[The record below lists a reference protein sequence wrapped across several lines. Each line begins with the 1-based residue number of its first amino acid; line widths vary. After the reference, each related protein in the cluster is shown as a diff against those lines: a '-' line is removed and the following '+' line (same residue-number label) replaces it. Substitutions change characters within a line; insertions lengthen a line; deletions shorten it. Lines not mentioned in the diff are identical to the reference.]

1 MTPQNNRN
9 CSRAFSTTDIANRA
23 VRNVF
28 ELLSEGEAKL
38 CNQRAVKD
46 IVLVLGNTGAGK
58 SVFTRTIAGYDT
70 TLKSVDEDLHYAI
83 KNPYDENGGKSFV
96 TSSTIFPD
104 QVRDNNTGIVY
115 YDFPG
120 FQDTRGM
127 AHDITTTY
135 FIKKIVDSAVRVKL
149 LLLVNYTS
157 LTTTGTR
164 DDFTTLL
171 SHIIKFVGDVEK
183 YQGGI
188 ALIATKVELHSKS
201 DDQIISVIAKFIET
215 VKQNLEQ
222 QVDNP
227 KALNMIKLLN
237 ILLKQDGNMYSKI
250 AIFRSPNQA
259 GYLSHI
265 PKLQEN
271 IAYLKTKL
279 ANLKFVEKTNE
290 DFGYTIPKQSLIDVD
305 KIIKEIARSFT
316 TTVQDMGKEIQ
327 RYLSAEQDQL
337 HDISKLYNLTS
348 VRYDELKKIKERANN
363 QEEFEKCTLEI
374 VNGAASMNINLSIH
388 QDMLKKLV
396 SYSSFLHEVSDHE
409 VQNQFKCAD
418 GMQDVIEDS
427 HWSKKW
433 YLFLNK
439 LYERL
444 SDYEIQKNTR
454 QNPCTAL
461 AENVVKAIENE
472 KNSQFNL
479 DPLSLKKCY
488 PDYESMFENRQNVTV
503 DKSKLIYLKTVLN
516 LGLQNILSY
525 SCDSNKLVIK
535 GTYVKLGDVPD
546 IQNRECK
553 VRPKFIEIFAS
564 NKVFIDSDL
573 DKTGEEVQLSVIA
586 PAWYIQGS
594 RTIRL
599 DGKPGE
605 PHYSEKARD
614 GVKRGDSG
622 KDGLP
627 GLPGGP
633 AGNFIGIGE
642 TFKNLQELTVSV
654 RGGDGGP
661 GQNGGN
667 GKYGQDGKNAYNDIH
682 LEKDTLDKITSM
694 TWLNSIGTIVSDHHT
709 ILKASATIIGYDVIL
724 AGQPGGEGGSGGHG
738 GMGGLG
744 GNLGEIIFSS
754 LSSSDTNH
762 INKVIGIGKEGVHG
776 RGGFGAVGGKHGNN
790 MKVSMP
796 AIFSIVRQTETT
808 EIYIMEHAAYGYNGI
823 NGYNDFHRKHP
834 KQSEK
839 ILNPG
844 VLINA
849 YKNYIRETTN
859 QSVSEFYSSAF
870 LQKLESIPN
879 MLHRRRRRRY
889 ADSTNETFNVDH
901 DEGSNFKNSNLS
913 SNITPENRTE
923 NSIILND
930 PDLNQISSVANDSN
944 FAKSTGVRINSPINF
959 AINFFSNFFSQ
970 LEFFTPTNIMTLG
983 LVKGGIEYMFGES
996 TSSNIH
1002 SMAESNTNHSLALA
1016 LGSFNINES
1025 LTLIDFAIR
1034 CITKQ
1039 KFYHSVAKAI
1049 GFSEIKA
1056 FVLSIVTEFE
1066 EILSDMS
1073 VKYNLPLGSLEFDPV
1088 TLMSELEKEMINQ
1101 NYEKVVP
1108 VLYRSIEGNSHLDSS
1123 QFRTHIL
1130 RDLEKAM
1137 EMQKNKI
1144 ISRNTVK

>member
-1 MTPQNNRN
+1 MTTQNNRN
-9 CSRAFSTTDIANRA
+9 CSRAFSTTDIANQA
-23 VRNVF
+23 VKNVF
-28 ELLSEGEAKL
+28 ELLSEGETKL

-70 TLKSVDEDLHYAI
+70 TLKSIAENLYFTI
-83 KNPYDENGGKSFV
+83 ENPYDENGGKSFV

-104 QVRDNNTGIVY
+104 QVQDNNTGIVY

-135 FIKKIVDSAVRVKL
+135 FIKKIVDSAERVKL

-157 LTTTGTR
+157 FTNAGTR

-171 SHIIKFVGDVEK
+171 SHIIKFVGNVEK
-183 YQGGI
+183 YQGGL
-188 ALIATKVELHSKS
+188 ALIATKVLLPSQS
-201 DDQIISVIAKFIET
+201 DDEIISFVAKFIET

-250 AIFRSPNQA
+250 AIFRSPDQA

-327 RYLSAEQDQL
+327 RYLSAEQDQFK
-337 HDISKLYNLTS
+337 DVSKLYNLTS

-363 QEEFEKCTLEI
+363 QEEFETCTLEI

-418 GMQDVIEDS
+418 GMQDVVEHS
-427 HWSKKW
+427 NWSKKW

-461 AENVVKAIENE
+461 AENVVKAIETE
-472 KNSQFNL
+472 KNSQYNL

-488 PDYESMFENRQNVTV
+488 PDYESMFENSRNVTV

-573 DKTGEEVQLSVIA
+573 DKTGEEVQLSVVA

-594 RTIRL
+594 HTIKL

-605 PHYSEKARD
+605 AHYPAKAYD
-614 GVKRGDSG
+614 GVNRGDSG

-667 GKYGQDGKNAYNDIH
+667 GKYGQDGNNAYNDVH
-682 LEKDTLDKITSM
+682 LKKDTLDEIVDM
-694 TWLNSIGTIVSDHHT
+694 AWINSVGTAVSGNYT
-709 ILKASATIIGYDVIL
+709 ILKASSSISGHDVIL

-744 GNLGEIIFSS
+744 GNSGEIIFSS
-754 LSSSDTNH
+754 LSSSDTNR
-762 INKVIGIGKEGVHG
+762 INKVTGVGNKGSDGTGGK
-776 RGGFGAVGGKHGNN
+776 GADGGKHGNN
-790 MKVSMP
+790 MKVFMP
-796 AIFSIVRQTETT
+796 ALLSVVRSTETT
-808 EIYIMEHAAYGYNGI
+808 VIYITEHAADGGDGI
-823 NGYNDFHRKHP
+823 DGYNDFHREHP
-834 KQSEK
+834 EQSEK

-844 VLINA
+844 VVINA

-859 QSVSEFYSSAF
+859 KSVSEFYSSEF
-870 LQKLESIPN
+870 LRKLETIQN

-901 DEGSNFKNSNLS
+901 HEESDIKNLSLS
-913 SNITPENRTE
+913 SNITPENKTE
-923 NSIILND
+923 NSLLSKD
-930 PDLNQISSVANDSN
+930 PDMNKTSSVANDSN

-970 LEFFTPTNIMTLG
+970 LEIFTPTNLMTLG
-983 LVKGGIEYMFGES
+983 LVKGGIEYMFRES
-996 TSSNIH
+996 TSSDY
-1002 SMAESNTNHSLALA
+1002 STAESTSNTNHPLAP
-1016 LGSFNINES
+1016 GNFNINES
-1025 LTLIDFAIR
+1025 LTLADFAIR

-1039 KFYHSVAKAI
+1039 KFYNSGATAI

-1073 VKYNLPLGSLEFDPV
+1073 VKYNLPPGSLEFDPV

-1108 VLYRSIEGNSHLDSS
+1108 VLYRSIEGNPHLDGS

-1130 RDLEKAM
+1130 RDLDKAM
-1137 EMQKNKI
+1137 EMQKNNI
-1144 ISRNTVK
+1144 ISSNTVQ